1 MERAHL
7 KQSRDFYFRPTGIG
21 SVPFIDVGKT
31 CNRILERL
39 PLIPYWPQFVKRSHL
54 EDMAIQYSEGLPLL
68 SVSEE
73 RRTLLVAT
81 EDVESALVSFYDRFM
96 SDQVD
101 TFSISEEYAPG
112 LYAIIASIQKDPE
125 KYGPFIKGQ
134 TVGPVTFAAGIHHS
148 DEKSLLYHPDLLEA
162 MVKGI
167 AIKALWQVRELEKT
181 GKAPVLF
188 VDEPYLSGF
197 GSAFSPIERH
207 EVINLLSEVIQYVR
221 EHTSARIGIHCCG
234 NTDWSMIIESGPDI
248 VNFDAY
254 SYMEYFL
261 LYPKELSQF
270 LNNGGSIA
278 WGIVPTA
285 DLTGKE
291 TVDGLFEKLEQGLN
305 TIQEWGI
312 PRETLAKQS
321 LLTPA
326 CGMGSMEPAAA
337 EKVLDLLSSIS
348 ERCMQAW

>member
-1 MERAHL
+1 MEQTTLNRH
-7 KQSRDFYFRPTGIG
+7 RDFSFKATGIG
-21 SVPFIDVGKT
+21 SVPFMDVGET

-39 PLIPYWPQFVKRSHL
+39 PKIPYWPQLVKRSHL
-54 EDMAIQYSEGLPLL
+54 EDMTIQYSEGLPLL
-68 SVSEE
+68 SVSKE

-81 EDVESALVSFYDRFM
+81 EDMESALVSFYDRFM
-96 SDQVD
+96 SDQAD

-112 LYAIIASIQKDPE
+112 LYAMIASIRKDPE

-134 TVGPVTFAAGIHHS
+134 TVGPVTFAAGIHLS

-162 MVKGI
+162 MVKGL
-167 AIKALWQVRELEKT
+167 AIKALWQVKELEKT
-181 GKAPVLF
+181 GKAPILF
-188 VDEPYLSGF
+188 LDEPYLSGF

-221 EHTSARIGIHCCG
+221 EHTSASIGIHCCG

-248 VNFDAY
+248 INFDAY
-254 SYMEYFL
+254 SFMEYFL
-261 LYPKELSQF
+261 LYPKELMQF
-270 LNNGGSIA
+270 LDNGGSIA

-285 DLTGKE
+285 DFTGKE
-291 TVDGLFEKLEQGLN
+291 TVDGLYDKLEQGLN
-305 TIQEWGI
+305 TIQKWGI
-312 PRETLAKQS
+312 PKETIAKQS

-326 CGMGSMEPAAA
+326 CGMGSMEPGAA

-348 ERCMQAW
+348 ERCMQSC